1 MLSHSGN
8 SLVLFLDAP
17 FLTWAQAP
25 ASGVLIY
32 SMQVGAFS
40 SCPFCGL
47 GKQARKDER
56 STFTQLEPSGC
67 PGKLGEQL
75 REVLWVTTG
84 AI

>member
-32 SMQVGAFS
+32 SMQWVPPALVHS
-40 SCPFCGL
+40 VVWES
-47 GKQARKDER
+47 RKDER